1 MWPTKRIL
9 VPSDFSASS
18 RTACDLAVE
27 LAGTSRVPVTLMH
40 VVSVEAIHSG
50 FPYVPEYSRFIE
62 EAARSAIRDEAARLQ
77 GKGLALDTLLKTGVT
92 WQEIIEAAKRL
103 DVGLIVMGT
112 HGRRGLP
119 RALLGS
125 VTEKVVRLSPVPVLT
140 VHSADV
146 ESTETTASE
155 AANDQAGRG

>member
-18 RTACDLAVE
+18 RRACELAVE
-27 LAGTSRVPVTLMH
+27 LAQTSRVPLTLMH
-40 VVSVEAIHSG
+40 VVSREAIHSG
-50 FPYVPEYSRFIE
+50 FPYVPEYTQFLEQS
-62 EAARSAIRDEAARLQ
+62 ARSALQDEAARFQ
-77 GKGLALDTLLKTGVT
+77 GKGAELDTLQKTGVA
-92 WQEIIEAAKRL
+92 WEEIIETAKRL

-119 RALLGS
+119 RAILGS

-140 VHSADV
+140 VHGADV
-146 ESTETTASE
+146 ETTETGASE
-155 AANDQAGRG
+155 TRK

>member
-1 MWPTKRIL
+1 MLLAKRIL

-18 RTACDLAVE
+18 RKACELAAE
-27 LAGTSRVPVTLMH
+27 LAGTFRVPLTLLH
-40 VVSVEAIHSG
+40 VVSVEGLHSG
-50 FPYVPEYSRFIE
+50 FPYVPEYTQFVE
-62 EAARSAIRDEAARLQ
+62 QAAQSALRDEAARFQ
-77 GKGLALDTLLKTGVT
+77 GKGLVLDTQLKMGVT

-119 RALLGS
+119 RAILGS

-140 VHSADV
+140 VHGDDSDTT
-146 ESTETTASE
+146 ESGASE
-155 AANDQAGRG
+155 TPK